1 MPMPRVPIFRLSLLP
16 AAMLLLV
23 SSFCVGK
30 TEIAELRIS
39 YTNSDPAF
47 TKVLKRYSEQ
57 YDQNV
62 NFEWLD
68 QTDLRS
74 RLLRANHAGELPHAL
89 IAAEDVLGVQQSIK
103 FDEVPAGF
111 ALAESSDA
119 QVFSLTNKAIRITR
133 GNQLV
138 LYFNKTLTPKAPENW
153 EALLNERPADQQGIE
168 LIGWSLLDM
177 YWLIPFITSFNSQ
190 AELTPKEIIVSP
202 HTLSAMSYVWN
213 MINQGVVNIDCG
225 YTCYSDKF
233 KSGQLVYT
241 INGTWLYQE
250 YKRALGENLGVALLP
265 TLKNKPMRSYYS
277 YMVIAFPAGSL
288 SGEQGERLEQ
298 FTAYLLSD
306 DVQQEFS
313 NTATNLPVRGA
324 CIKPKHNEKCGV
336 SHDASMLAESINQSI
351 LMPHGL
357 DMPLF
362 WETLLKGFVRV
373 GGGNQSALQ
382 AKQFMGLYFNNNN
395 NNNNNNA
402 KTHE

>member
-1 MPMPRVPIFRLSLLP
+1 MPMPRTPIFRLPLLP
-16 AAMLLLV
+16 VALLLLLV
-23 SSFCVGK
+23 ASFCVAK
-30 TEIAELRIS
+30 AEVAELRIS
-39 YTNSDPAF
+39 YTNLDPAF

-62 NFEWLD
+62 SFEWLD

-103 FDEVPAGF
+103 FDDVPASFG
-111 ALAESSDA
+111 LTESSDA
-119 QVFSLTNKAIRITR
+119 QVLSLTKKAIRITR

-138 LYFNKTLTPKAPENW
+138 LYFNKSLTPKAPENW

-202 HTLSAMSYVWN
+202 HTFSAMSYVWN
-213 MINQGVVNIDCG
+213 MINQGVVKIDCG

-250 YKRALGENLGVALLP
+250 YKRVLGENLGLAILP
-265 TLKNKPMRSYYS
+265 NLKNKPMRSYYS

-306 DVQQEFS
+306 DVQQEFL

-336 SHDASMLAESINQSI
+336 SHDAFMLAESINQSI

-362 WETLLKGFVRV
+362 WEALLKGFVRV
-373 GGGNQSALQ
+373 GGGDQSALQ
-382 AKQFMGLYFNNNN
+382 AKQFMSLYF

>member
-30 TEIAELRIS
+30 TEMAELRIS

-62 NFEWLD
+62 SFEWLD

-111 ALAESSDA
+111 ALTESSDA

-190 AELTPKEIIVSP
+190 AELAPKEIIVSP

-213 MINQGVVNIDCG
+213 MINQGVVKIDCG

-288 SGEQGERLEQ
+288 SDKQGERLEQ

-324 CIKPKHNEKCGV
+324 CIKPKYNEKCGV
-336 SHDASMLAESINQSI
+336 SHDASTLAESINQSI

-395 NNNNNNA
+395 NNNNA

>member
-1 MPMPRVPIFRLSLLP
+1 MPRAPIFRLPLLP

-23 SSFCVGK
+23 VASFCVAK
-30 TEIAELRIS
+30 TEVAELRIS

-74 RLLRANHAGELPHAL
+74 RLLRASHAGELPHAL

-111 ALAESSDA
+111 ALTESSDA
-119 QVFSLTNKAIRITR
+119 QVFSLTKKAIRLTR

-138 LYFNKTLTPKAPENW
+138 LYFNKSLTPKAPENW
-153 EALLNERPADQQGIE
+153 EALLNERPADQQDIE

-202 HTLSAMSYVWN
+202 HTFSAMSYVWS
-213 MINQGVVNIDCG
+213 MIKQGVVKIDCG

-233 KSGQLVYT
+233 KSGKLVYT

-265 TLKNKPMRSYYS
+265 SLKNKPMRSYYS
-277 YMVIAFPAGSL
+277 YMV
-288 SGEQGERLEQ
+288 
-298 FTAYLLSD
+298 TA
-306 DVQQEFS
+306 
-313 NTATNLPVRGA
+313 R
-324 CIKPKHNEKCGV
+324 
-336 SHDASMLAESINQSI
+336 
-351 LMPHGL
+351 
-357 DMPLF
+357 
-362 WETLLKGFVRV
+362 
-373 GGGNQSALQ
+373 
-382 AKQFMGLYFNNNN
+382 
-395 NNNNNNA
+395 
-402 KTHE
+402 

>member
-1 MPMPRVPIFRLSLLP
+1 MPMPLVPIFRLSLLP

-30 TEIAELRIS
+30 TEMAELRIS

-62 NFEWLD
+62 SFEWLD

-111 ALAESSDA
+111 ALTESSDA

-153 EALLNERPADQQGIE
+153 EALLNERPEDQQGIE

-213 MINQGVVNIDCG
+213 MINQGGVKINCG
-225 YTCYSDKF
+225 YT
-233 KSGQLVYT
+233 
-241 INGTWLYQE
+241 
-250 YKRALGENLGVALLP
+250 
-265 TLKNKPMRSYYS
+265 
-277 YMVIAFPAGSL
+277 
-288 SGEQGERLEQ
+288 
-298 FTAYLLSD
+298 
-306 DVQQEFS
+306 
-313 NTATNLPVRGA
+313 
-324 CIKPKHNEKCGV
+324 
-336 SHDASMLAESINQSI
+336 
-351 LMPHGL
+351 
-357 DMPLF
+357 
-362 WETLLKGFVRV
+362 
-373 GGGNQSALQ
+373 
-382 AKQFMGLYFNNNN
+382 
-395 NNNNNNA
+395 
-402 KTHE
+402 